1 MRYLLI
7 PINYYKIFIKVK
19 LLISWLIPFGI
30 LFCCPNILFGQQE
43 VTFAQYMFNHQSLN
57 PAYSGS
63 KDYSQ
68 FVLLHR
74 TQWLNFPGAPD
85 SQAFTFN
92 HKMTS
97 KNFGFG
103 LSGVNDKIGPTTS
116 SRIAIDL
123 AYHLPI
129 KDDFL
134 AIGIKSGMTN
144 FDFDQSIIQT
154 TDINDQAFTF
164 DDAGKFLPNI
174 GFGIYYHRP
183 RWYIGFSVPWFIENE
198 SFNIQRH
205 MYVILGGLVYISN
218 SFELKPSLLIK
229 QTEGSAYA
237 YDFSVLLLFK
247 SLFWIGPQ
255 TRSTLSKGVPSNDFG
270 GGFGI
275 IAGINLNKNISIGY
289 SYNTSTLGNLISTN
303 HATHEIMMRFDIIPA
318 IKTIIRSPRI
328 F

>member
-1 MRYLLI
+1 M
-7 PINYYKIFIKVK
+7 K
-19 LLISWLIPFGI
+19 LSISCLIPFGI
-30 LFCCPNILFGQQE
+30 LFCLPFLLFGQQE

-63 KDYSQ
+63 KDYTQ
-68 FVLLHR
+68 FALLHR
-74 TQWLNFPGAPD
+74 TQWLNFPGAPK

-97 KNFGFG
+97 RNFGFG
-103 LSGVNDKIGPTTS
+103 LSGINDKIGPTTS
-116 SRIAIDL
+116 SRVAIDL

-129 KDDFL
+129 NNAFL

-144 FDFDQSIIQT
+144 FNFDHSEIQT
-154 TDINDQAFTF
+154 TEANDQSFKF
-164 DDAGKFLPNI
+164 DDQGKFLPNI
-174 GFGIYYHRP
+174 GFGIYYHWP
-183 RWYIGFSVPWFIENE
+183 RWYVGFSVPWFIENE

-205 MYVILGGLVYISN
+205 MYAILGGLVNISE
-218 SFELKPSLLIK
+218 SFEAKPSLLIK
-229 QTEGSAYA
+229 QTSGSAYA
-237 YDFSVLLLFK
+237 YDLSMLFLYR

-275 IAGINLNKNISIGY
+275 IAGVNLSKKISIGY

-303 HATHEIMMRFDIIPA
+303 HATHEIMLRFDIIPTL
-318 IKTIIRSPRI
+318 KTMLRSPRI

>member
-1 MRYLLI
+1 MNRS
-7 PINYYKIFIKVK
+7 
-19 LLISWLIPFGI
+19 ISWFVAFGI
-30 LFCCPNILFGQQE
+30 LICLPSLLFGQQE

-63 KDYSQ
+63 KDYTR
-68 FVLLHR
+68 FALLHR
-74 TQWLNFPGAPD
+74 TQWLNFTGAPE

-97 KNFGFG
+97 RNFGFG

-116 SRIAIDL
+116 SRLAIDF

-129 KDDFL
+129 NNSYL
-134 AIGIKSGMTN
+134 AIGIKTGMTN
-144 FDFDQSIIQT
+144 FDFDDGMIQT
-154 TDINDQAFTF
+154 TEANDQAFTF
-164 DDAGKFLPNI
+164 DDEGKFLPNI

-183 RWYIGFSVPWFIENE
+183 RWYIGFSVPWFIENK

-205 MYVILGGLVYISN
+205 MYAILGGLVNISN
-218 SFELKPSLLIK
+218 SFEAKPSLLIK
-229 QTEGSAYA
+229 QTSGSAYA
-237 YDFSVLLLFK
+237 YDLSVLLLYR

-275 IAGINLNKNISIGY
+275 IAGVNINKNISIGY
-289 SYNTSTLGNLISTN
+289 SYNTSTLGDLISTN
-303 HATHEIMMRFDIIPA
+303 HATHEVMLGFDIIPA
-318 IKTIIRSPRI
+318 FKTMLRSPRI